1 MYYKSN
7 TTQLGNN
14 SLILPGIQAKPI
26 ALKASILPKFYYG
39 TNDNSHMMYYQLE
52 SATTTPT
59 TQSTTPTT
67 TTPTTHYSYH
77 PLPLLLSLRNL
88 KFLPMSNLQIAL
100 TNIVEKHS
108 NHARTQ
114 IWFQVGV

>member
-7 TTQLGNN
+7 TTQLRNN
-14 SLILPGIQAKPI
+14 SLILSGIQAEPI
-26 ALKASILPKFYYG
+26 ALKASVLPKFYYG
-39 TNDNSHMMYYQLE
+39 TNDNSHMMYCQLE

-59 TQSTTPTT
+59 T
-67 TTPTTHYSYH
+67 HYSYN

>member
-7 TTQLGNN
+7 TTQLRNN
-14 SLILPGIQAKPI
+14 SLILSGIQAEPI
-26 ALKASILPKFYYG
+26 ALKASVLPKFYYG
-39 TNDNSHMMYYQLE
+39 TNDNSHMMYCQLE

-59 TQSTTPTT
+59 TQSTTF
-67 TTPTTHYSYH
+67 TTHYSYH